1 MNEELEIEPMLAN
14 RRKIV
19 TSKNSDKISTNN
31 NEENVLIETEDCP
44 QSSLELIWNN
54 KYIGDIAW
62 SIQNIVQQNVCFT
75 VNEREIK
82 SLSGIPYKFVNK
94 KKIILE
100 NQCGRF
106 TSGKLSGVLGPNGA
120 GKTTLLECLG
130 GLRKE
135 GFSGKVFIKNNG

>member
-1 MNEELEIEPMLAN
+1 MNPESEFEPMLAN
-14 RRKIV
+14 RGEIV
-19 TSKNSDKISTNN
+19 SIRNFDKDFNN
-31 NEENVLIETEDCP
+31 NNKINYNINEEKVLIESEDCP

-54 KYIGDIAW
+54 I
-62 SIQNIVQQNVCFT
+62 CFT

-82 SLSGIPYKFVNK
+82 TLSGIPYNVVNK

-106 TSGKLSGVLGPNGA
+106 TSAKLTGILGPNGA

-135 GFSGKVFIKNNG
+135 GFSGEVFIRNNG